1 MRIQNKLTPSIAYQE
16 VRMAEKKKKY
26 VIGIDTGGTFTDIVV
41 MDVDT
46 GEIMLSKSPTTPHD
60 FSVGVMN
67 ALEAAAKA
75 MRMERKILLQQ
86 TKMLKHG
93 TTVGTNAIIT
103 GAGSRVGFITTKGFE
118 DTTLIGRAIQRVD
131 GVSMDDIK
139 RMAYITKPKPLVP
152 KSRIRGIYERIDFQG
167 NIVIPLN
174 IEDGKQQIRSL
185 VEDEKVDAIAVSL
198 IFSLVNP
205 THEMKIKALIN
216 ELYPDKNLFLTFSH
230 ELVPLA
236 KEYGRANTVIL
247 NCFVGRIMEAYLTN
261 LERKL
266 HEEGFE
272 GSFLVM
278 QASGG
283 AVSRERVAPIRTVS
297 SGPAGGVIGSQYMA
311 GLLGHQHVIGAD
323 MGGTSFDV
331 SLIRAGKWSYER
343 EPIISR
349 WRVMLPII
357 KVESIGA
364 GGGTIARVD
373 PVTKRLLVGPESA
386 GAAPGPVCYDTGG
399 TEPTVCD
406 ANLTLGFL
414 NPAYFLGGEMTLNKT
429 KAESALKEKIAD
441 PLNMGVVEA
450 AAGIFT
456 IINAHMA
463 ELIRV
468 CAMGVGLAPEEFV
481 IYAFGGTGPIHAA
494 FYARELAIKQVYVFP
509 TSPVFSAFGIAGTD
523 IIQTASFSLGCVL
536 PVEPETLNA
545 RVKEYEGALAEAMEM
560 EGFSRNEL
568 EFRHLFN
575 MRYRR
580 QVNYHTIALPG
591 KDYTTDRDI
600 QNIVDAWMDDFESV
614 YGKGVA
620 YTKAGIELVSMDIE
634 AIGKTV
640 KPALKATARATE
652 DPSAAHKGRRN
663 VFFPEMIRDF
673 IQTDLYEYGKLQA
686 GNVLA
691 GPAIIESPVSTIVVP
706 PGCVA
711 RVDRF
716 LNIIIEL

>member
-1 MRIQNKLTPSIAYQE
+1 
-16 VRMAEKKKKY
+16 MAEKKSY

-46 GEIMLSKSPTTPHD
+46 GETILSKSPTTPHD
-60 FSVGVMN
+60 FSIGVMN
-67 ALEAAAKA
+67 AVKSAAKA
-75 MRMERKILLQQ
+75 MGMERKTLLQQ
-86 TKMLKHG
+86 TGMLKHG

-103 GAGSRVGFITTKGFE
+103 GAGSKVGFITTKGFE
-118 DTTLIGRAIQRVD
+118 DTTLIGRTIQRVD
-131 GVSMDDIK
+131 GVSIEDIK
-139 RMAYITKPKPLVP
+139 KMAYVTKPKPIVP
-152 KSRIRGIYERIDFQG
+152 KSRIRGVYERIDFQG
-167 NIVIPLN
+167 KVVIPLN
-174 IEDGKQQIRSL
+174 IEDAKEQIRSL
-185 VEDEKVDAIAVSL
+185 VEEEKVDAIAVSL
-198 IFSLVNP
+198 LFSFNNP
-205 THEMKIKALIN
+205 AHEMGIKELIH
-216 ELYPDKNLFLTFSH
+216 ELYPDRNLFLAFSH
-230 ELVPLA
+230 ELAPLA

-247 NCFVGRIMEAYLTN
+247 NCFVGRIMEAYLSN
-261 LERKL
+261 LEKKL
-266 HEEGFE
+266 HEEGFQ
-272 GSFLVM
+272 GRFLVM

-283 AVSRERVAPIRTVS
+283 AVSRERVSPIRTVS

-311 GLLGHQHVIGAD
+311 GLLGHNHVIGAD

-331 SLIRAGKWSYER
+331 SLIRDGKWSYER

-373 PVTKRLLVGPESA
+373 PLTKRLLVGPESA

-406 ANLTLGFL
+406 ANLILGFL
-414 NPAYFLGGEMTLNKT
+414 NPAYFLGGEMALNKQ
-429 KAESALKEKIAD
+429 KAETALKEKIAG

-494 FYARELAIKQVYVFP
+494 FYARELSIKQVYVFP
-509 TSPVFSAFGIAGTD
+509 SSPVFSAFGIAGTD
-523 IIQTASFSLGCVL
+523 IMQTSSFSIGHVL
-536 PVEPETLNA
+536 PVEPSLLDTK
-545 RVKEYEGALAEAMEM
+545 VKEYEGALAEAMEM
-560 EGFSRNEL
+560 EGFRRQAL
-568 EFRHLFN
+568 EFRHMFN

-580 QVNYHTIALPG
+580 QVNYHSIALPG
-591 KDYTTDRDI
+591 RNYTTAADI
-600 QNIVDAWMDDFESV
+600 KNIVDTWMNDFESV

-640 KPALKATARATE
+640 KPILKPTQEVSAA
-652 DPSAAHKGRRN
+652 PSAAQKGYRN
-663 VFFPEMIRDF
+663 VFFPEMSKDF
-673 IQTDLYEYGKLQA
+673 EKTALYEYNKLLP
-686 GNVLA
+686 GNVVR
-691 GPAIIESPVSTIVVP
+691 GPAVIESPVSTIVVP
-706 PGCVA
+706 PGASA

-716 LNIIIEL
+716 LNIVIEF